1 LKRTFEMLKSGIKNK
16 IIVLFLSTIIAVM
29 LSTVSS
35 SAEREAHIAV
45 DTKFGTMEIRL
56 LPYVAP
62 NHVIRFIHLTKL
74 GFYDGTIFHR
84 IIPGFMIQGGDPNT
98 LKDDKSSYG
107 QGGPGYTI
115 KAEFNNQPHIRG
127 TVSMAR
133 GGDEN
138 SAGSQFFIVTK
149 TSRFLDKKYTV
160 FGRVTKGM
168 AVADKIASQKRDK
181 NDLPKERIEMRI
193 RVLDDSV
200 IDKIGK

>member
-1 LKRTFEMLKSGIKNK
+1 MRKRFLPEVTLLYCML
-16 IIVLFLSTIIAVM
+16 VLSLGTSNLCAEERDANIA
-29 LSTVSS
+29 
-35 SAEREAHIAV
+35 I
-45 DTKFGTMEIRL
+45 DTKFGSIEIRL

-62 NHVIRFIHLTKL
+62 NHVTRFIHLTKL

-98 LKDDKSSYG
+98 LKEDKSLYG
-107 QGGPGYTI
+107 QGGPGYTL

-133 GGDEN
+133 GSGDD

-149 TSRFLDKKYTV
+149 SSRFLDKKYTV

-168 AVADKIASQKRDK
+168 NVVDKIVSQKRDR
-181 NDLPKERIEMRI
+181 NDLPLERIEMRV

-200 IDKIGK
+200 LDKISK

>member
-1 LKRTFEMLKSGIKNK
+1 MKRSLFKNVAVCC
-16 IIVLFLSTIIAVM
+16 VLSLLLNTTTA
-29 LSTVSS
+29 LNA
-35 SAEREAHIAV
+35 AEREGNVAI
-45 DTKFGTMEIRL
+45 DTKYGTIEIRL

-62 NHVIRFIHLTKL
+62 NHVERFIHLTKL

-98 LKDDKSSYG
+98 LKSDKSTYG
-107 QGGPGYTI
+107 QGGPGYNL

-133 GGDEN
+133 ATGDD

-149 TSRFLDKKYTV
+149 SSRFLDRKYTV

-168 AVADKIASQKRDK
+168 SVVDKVVAQKRDK
-181 NDLPKERIEMRI
+181 NDLPRERIEMRI

-200 IDKIGK
+200 LDKITN

>member
-1 LKRTFEMLKSGIKNK
+1 MRTGRVFN
-16 IIVLFLSTIIAVM
+16 IAVAYF
-29 LSTVSS
+29 LLALPLFGTVM
-35 SAEREAHIAV
+35 IANAADRDANIAI
-45 DTKFGTMEIRL
+45 DTKFGTIEIRL

-62 NHVIRFIHLTKL
+62 NHVRQFIHLTKL

-84 IIPGFMIQGGDPNT
+84 IILGFMIQGGDPNT
-98 LKDDKSSYG
+98 LKGDKSTYG

-133 GGDEN
+133 GKDID

-149 TSRFLDKKYTV
+149 SSRFLDKKYTV

-168 AVADKIASQKRDK
+168 DVVDKIVSQDRDE
-181 NDLPKERIEMRI
+181 NDVPLERIEMRV

-200 IDKIGK
+200 LDKITK

>member
-1 LKRTFEMLKSGIKNK
+1 MFFMK
-16 IIVLFLSTIIAVM
+16 IRRITLLLLVIIC
-29 LSTVSS
+29 TSS
-35 SAEREAHIAV
+35 LTMAAERESHIAI
-45 DTKFGTMEIRL
+45 DTKYGTIEFRF

-62 NHVIRFIHLTKL
+62 GHVRNFIHLTKL
-74 GFYDGTIFHR
+74 GFYDGTLFHR

-98 LKDDKSSYG
+98 LGNDKSTYG
-107 QGGPGYTI
+107 AGGPGYKV

-133 GGDEN
+133 SQEHD

-149 TSRFLDKKYTV
+149 NSRFLDKQYTV

-168 AVADKIASQKRDK
+168 KVVDEIVRQRRDS
-181 NDLPKERIEMRI
+181 NDVPLERIEMRV

-200 IDKIGK
+200 LDKIK

>member
-1 LKRTFEMLKSGIKNK
+1 MFKMPKKSVKNK
-16 IIVLFLSTIIAVM
+16 FAVLFLSSVFAVM
-29 LSTVSS
+29 LSGVSN
-35 SAEREAHIAV
+35 SAQRDAHIAV

-62 NHVIRFIHLTKL
+62 NHVTRFIHLTKL

-115 KAEFNNQPHIRG
+115 NAEFNNQPHIRG

-133 GGDEN
+133 GEDIN
-138 SAGSQFFIVTK
+138 SAGSQFFIITK

-168 AVADKIASQKRDK
+168 AVADKISAQKRDK
-181 NDLPKERIEMRI
+181 NDLPKERIEMRV

-200 IDKIGK
+200 LDKIVR